1 MPRPC
6 PRPCPRI
13 CMKICAMPHV
23 EGSIYPSRQALSM
36 LLPLRPHA
44 SLLFSAMM
52 LRLAE
57 DLSQIIKGNAASN

>member
-1 MPRPC
+1 
-6 PRPCPRI
+6 
-13 CMKICAMPHV
+13 MKICAMPHV
-23 EGSIYPSRQALSM
+23 EGSIYPSRQALSL